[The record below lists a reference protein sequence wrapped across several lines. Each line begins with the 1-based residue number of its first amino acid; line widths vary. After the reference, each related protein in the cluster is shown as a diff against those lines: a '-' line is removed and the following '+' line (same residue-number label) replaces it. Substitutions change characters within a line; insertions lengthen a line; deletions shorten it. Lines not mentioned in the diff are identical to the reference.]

1 MSTGGT
7 VVGPSGPEPRPVP
20 RPPRE
25 RAAGGRDGGRAP
37 AQDHGMRRVALRPI
51 DQMTADWVSTSR
63 SRPSRQALTLLAE
76 AEPEVAALGV
86 DDLGG
91 LVDALRVAGPAG
103 DRERAARV
111 FRAMLRSQSVHPLV
125 PRAILQALLPGLV
138 TVARRLSWGA
148 GGEWD
153 DGGAFFADLVATA
166 WEVIVAWSGD
176 DRSYAVLDLL
186 SAIRCRV
193 RRQAARHRSAG
204 DRESLGLDPESG
216 ATATSTSGTTDL
228 EDLARTIDSLAGHG
242 LDPSDAAVLYGN
254 CVLGLTTTELSR
266 MTGRSR
272 RHLDGRRRRAA
283 QELCA

>member
-1 MSTGGT
+1 
-7 VVGPSGPEPRPVP
+7 
-20 RPPRE
+20 
-25 RAAGGRDGGRAP
+25 
-37 AQDHGMRRVALRPI
+37 MRRVALRPI

-166 WEVIVAWSGD
+166 WEVVVAWSGD
-176 DRSYAVLDLL
+176 DRRYAVLDLL
-186 SAIRCRV
+186 SAVRCRL
-193 RRQAARHRSAG
+193 RRQAARHRTAWE
-204 DRESLGLDPESG
+204 RESIGLDPESG
-216 ATATSTSGTTDL
+216 VGAAGSSGTTDL